1 MLPAYSFSEPSV
13 LVFVVIPVLLAI
25 ALLAGIWYAW
35 RRSGEP
41 PAVAARATLL
51 MAFGCAAWMGVTWA
65 VAARGTFREWNRLP
79 PSLAVLVL
87 LIIIIAARLALG
99 GVGRRLATNIPLW
112 ILVAVQGFRLPL
124 ELAMHRMF
132 ERGIMPGQMSYSGR
146 NFDII
151 TGITA
156 VIVAALLVAG
166 RGGRIL
172 VAAWNV
178 VGLGLLVNIIIVAL
192 VSTPM
197 VALFGPDRLNIWI
210 TYPPFIWLPAVMV
223 LAALTGHL
231 IIFRALGRVTK

>member
-1 MLPAYSFSEPSV
+1 
-13 LVFVVIPVLLAI
+13 
-25 ALLAGIWYAW
+25 
-35 RRSGEP
+35 
-41 PAVAARATLL
+41 
-51 MAFGCAAWMGVTWA
+51 
-65 VAARGTFREWNRLP
+65 
-79 PSLAVLVL
+79 
-87 LIIIIAARLALG
+87 
-99 GVGRRLATNIPLW
+99 
-112 ILVAVQGFRLPL
+112 
-124 ELAMHRMF
+124 MF